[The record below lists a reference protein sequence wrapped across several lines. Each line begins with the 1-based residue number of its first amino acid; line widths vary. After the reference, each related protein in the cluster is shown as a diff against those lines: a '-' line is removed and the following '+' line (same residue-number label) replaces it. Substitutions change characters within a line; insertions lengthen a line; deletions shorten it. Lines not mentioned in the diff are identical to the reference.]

1 MSQNFL
7 KKVRFS
13 NLSLKNFAKFTIVL
27 FLERCAISGTITNTE
42 VETRVPK
49 KSEAKKDTSY
59 LPMLP
64 KKPSKELV
72 PAPENSQSGEKVP
85 DKRPTR

>member
-1 MSQNFL
+1 M
-7 KKVRFS
+7 
-13 NLSLKNFAKFTIVL
+13 SLKNFAKLIVNTIVL

-49 KSEAKKDTSY
+49 KSEAKKDMSY

-72 PAPENSQSGEKVP
+72 PAPENSKSGEKVP

>member
-7 KKVRFS
+7 KTV
-13 NLSLKNFAKFTIVL
+13 SLKNFAKLIVNTIVL
-27 FLERCAISGTITNTE
+27 FLERCAISGNITNTE

-49 KSEAKKDTSY
+49 KSEAKKDMSY

-64 KKPSKELV
+64 KKPSKQLV
-72 PAPENSQSGEKVP
+72 PEPENCKSGEDSL